1 LAKSF
6 QSQNELQ
13 QLDMSGFTT
22 DSNLSSATYP
32 ASPLDDLRLKLKSE
46 SLKTQLQALQDI
58 IQAGEVGLDLLMEF
72 LLERRAAT
80 ATSLE
85 GSAYQAL
92 YSADSAKATEFL
104 QTHFPTGI
112 VPQHSDRNIDYSDLQ
127 KLLAQQ
133 DFEAADRLTLQKLCE
148 LASPAAAQRKWV
160 YFTEVSSL
168 PTTDLQTINSLW
180 LVHSEGKF
188 GFSVQREIWLSV
200 GKDWDKLWPKIGWK
214 SANNW
219 TRYPQGFTWNLNA
232 PRGHLPLSNQLRG
245 VRVMAS
251 LLAHPAWLP
260 PSNTQ

>member
-1 LAKSF
+1 M
-6 QSQNELQ
+6 NELQ

-22 DSNLSSATYP
+22 DSNLSSATHT
-32 ASPLDDLRLKLKSE
+32 ASQIDDLRLKLKSE
-46 SLKTQLQALQDI
+46 SFKTQLQALQDI
-58 IQAGEVGLDLLMEF
+58 IQAGEAGLDLLMEF
-72 LLERRAAT
+72 LLERRTTT
-80 ATSLE
+80 ATFLE
-85 GSAYQAL
+85 GNAYQAL
-92 YSADSAKATEFL
+92 YNASSAKATEFL

-112 VPQHSDRNIDYSDLQ
+112 LPLRSERNNDYSTLQ

-148 LASPAAAQRKWV
+148 LAGPAAVQRKWV

-168 PTTDLQTINSLW
+168 PVTDLQTINSLW

-219 TRYPQGFTWNLNA
+219 TRYPQAFTWNLNA

-251 LLAHPAWLP
+251 LLSHPAWLP
-260 PSNTQ
+260 PSNT

>member
-1 LAKSF
+1 M
-6 QSQNELQ
+6 NELQ

-22 DSNLSSATYP
+22 DSNLSSVTYT
-32 ASPLDDLRLKLKSE
+32 ASQLGDLRLKLKSD

-58 IQAGEVGLDLLMEF
+58 TQVGEAGLDLLMEF
-72 LLERRAAT
+72 LLERRASVAT
-80 ATSLE
+80 PVE

-92 YSADSAKATEFL
+92 YAANLAKATEFL
-104 QTHFPTGI
+104 QTHFPTGLI
-112 VPQHSDRNIDYSDLQ
+112 PLRSEHHIDYSSLQ
-127 KLLAQQ
+127 KLLAEQ

-148 LASPAAAQRKWV
+148 LAGPAAAKRKWV
-160 YFTEVSSL
+160 YFTEVASL
-168 PTTDLQTINSLW
+168 PIADLQTINSLW

-219 TRYPQGFTWNLNA
+219 TRYPQGFTWNLSA

-245 VRVMAS
+245 VRVMAA

-260 PSNTQ
+260 PSNTQP